1 MKEMTP
7 SERRAFLTHG
17 TRTGK
22 LATSRQDGQPHAAPV
37 WFVLDGDD
45 LIFMTWHT
53 SVKGKA
59 IQRDARVALVVDD
72 ETFPYSFVLV
82 EGTATVTRDLR
93 SRRLWARRIASRYVP
108 ADRVDG
114 YTERNAAEGELIV
127 RVNGQRWIA
136 RSSMAELS
144 PTKAPGS
151 PGNSLT
157 SAIGK
162 RQRLV

>member
-7 SERRAFLTHG
+7 AERRAFLTHG

-22 LATSRQDGQPHAAPV
+22 LATRRRDGQPHATPV

-82 EGTATVTRDLR
+82 EGTATVTRDPR

-108 ADRVDG
+108 ADRVDA

-127 RVNGQRWIA
+127 RINGQRWIA
-136 RSSMAELS
+136 RSSMAE
-144 PTKAPGS
+144 
-151 PGNSLT
+151 
-157 SAIGK
+157 
-162 RQRLV
+162 

>member
-82 EGTATVTRDLR
+82 EGTATVTRDPR
-93 SRRLWARRIASRYVP
+93 SRRLWARRIAGRYVP
-108 ADRVDG
+108 ADRVDA
-114 YTERNAAEGELIV
+114 YTERNAAEGELVV
-127 RVNGQRWIA
+127 RINARRWVA
-136 RSSMAELS
+136 RSSMAE
-144 PTKAPGS
+144 
-151 PGNSLT
+151 
-157 SAIGK
+157 
-162 RQRLV
+162 

>member
-7 SERRAFLTHG
+7 SERRAFLAHG
-17 TRTGK
+17 TRTGE

-59 IQRDARVALVVDD
+59 IERDARVALVVDD

-82 EGTATVTRDLR
+82 EGTATVARDPR
-93 SRRLWARRIASRYVP
+93 SRRLWARRIARRYVP
-108 ADRVDG
+108 ADRIDA
-114 YTERNAAEGELIV
+114 YTERNAAEGELVVHISV
-127 RVNGQRWIA
+127 QRWVA
-136 RSSMAELS
+136 RSSMAE
-144 PTKAPGS
+144 
-151 PGNSLT
+151 
-157 SAIGK
+157 
-162 RQRLV
+162 

>member
-7 SERRAFLTHG
+7 AERRAFLAHG

-22 LATSRQDGQPHAAPV
+22 LATTRGDGQPHAAPV
-37 WFVLDGDD
+37 WFVLDGEDV
-45 LIFMTWHT
+45 IFMTWHS

-93 SRRLWARRIASRYVP
+93 SRRYWSRRISSRYVP
-108 ADRVDG
+108 PDQVDT
-114 YTERNAAEGELIV
+114 YTERNAAEGELII
-127 RVNGQRWIA
+127 RINGQRWVG
-136 RSSMAELS
+136 RSSMAE
-144 PTKAPGS
+144 
-151 PGNSLT
+151 
-157 SAIGK
+157 
-162 RQRLV
+162 

>member
-7 SERRAFLTHG
+7 AERRAFLAHG

-22 LATSRQDGQPHAAPV
+22 LATSRHDGQPHAAPV

-82 EGTATVTRDLR
+82 EGTATVTRDPR
-93 SRRLWARRIASRYVP
+93 SRCLWARRIASRYVP
-108 ADRVDG
+108 ADRVDA
-114 YTERNAAEGELIV
+114 YTERNAAEGELVV
-127 RVNGQRWIA
+127 RINGQHWVA
-136 RSSMAELS
+136 RSSMAE
-144 PTKAPGS
+144 
-151 PGNSLT
+151 
-157 SAIGK
+157 
-162 RQRLV
+162 

>member
-7 SERRAFLTHG
+7 AERRAFLTHG

-22 LATSRQDGQPHAAPV
+22 LATSRHDGQPHVTPV

-82 EGTATVTRDLR
+82 EGTATVTRDPR

-108 ADRVDG
+108 ADRVDA

-127 RVNGQRWIA
+127 RINGQRWIA
-136 RSSMAELS
+136 RSSMAE
-144 PTKAPGS
+144 
-151 PGNSLT
+151 
-157 SAIGK
+157 
-162 RQRLV
+162 

>member
-7 SERRAFLTHG
+7 AERRAFLTHG

-22 LATSRQDGQPHAAPV
+22 LATSRHDGQPHVTPV

-108 ADRVDG
+108 ADRVDA

-127 RVNGQRWIA
+127 RINGQRWIA
-136 RSSMAELS
+136 RSSMAE
-144 PTKAPGS
+144 
-151 PGNSLT
+151 
-157 SAIGK
+157 
-162 RQRLV
+162 